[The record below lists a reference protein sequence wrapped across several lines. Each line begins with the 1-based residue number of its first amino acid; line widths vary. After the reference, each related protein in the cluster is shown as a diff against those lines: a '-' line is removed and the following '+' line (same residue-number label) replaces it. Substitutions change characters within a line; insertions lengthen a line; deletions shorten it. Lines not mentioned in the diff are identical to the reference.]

1 MHDRFTRNAAGLLAC
16 AGALILT
23 GCGGG
28 SSMAVVSGGGA
39 PSSYSVGGTV
49 FRVERRNGPG
59 PPAPAGAGGPMNWA
73 GCGWD
78 THLGRPLQRLPRCP
92 GGGPAGTMPGP
103 GVT

>member
-1 MHDRFTRNAAGLLAC
+1 MHDSFTRNAAGLLAC
-16 AGALILT
+16 AGAPILT

-59 PPAPAGAGGPMNWA
+59 PPAPADAGGPRNWA
-73 GCGWD
+73 GCELD
-78 THLGRPLQRLPRCP
+78 TRLGRPLQWLPRCP

-103 GVT
+103 GVN